1 MVRIEMECLEA
12 RLIVHKD
19 PLQVLDLIRTQ
30 DRLQEQDLQQG
41 LIAVL
46 LDLVELN
53 QDLLQDLAEVKQ
65 GHLLDHQDQ
74 CLDQALHLEG
84 VLIAGRLLLHLEV
97 ADQDLLQVQAEAE
110 VVEDNPTQFI

>member
-1 MVRIEMECLEA
+1 MVHIEMECLEA

-74 CLDQALHLEG
+74 RLDQALHLEG
-84 VLIAGRLLLHLEV
+84 VLIADRLLLLEV

-110 VVEDNPTQFI
+110 GVEDNPTQFI

>member
-1 MVRIEMECLEA
+1 MEYLEA

-30 DRLQEQDLQQG
+30 DPLQERDLQQD
-41 LIAVL
+41 LAVVL

-65 GHLLDHQDQ
+65 GHLQDQ
-74 CLDQALHLEG
+74 RLDQALHLEG
-84 VLIAGRLLLHLEV
+84 VLIADHLLLHLEV

>member
-1 MVRIEMECLEA
+1 MEYLEA

-74 CLDQALHLEG
+74 RLDQALHLEG
-84 VLIAGRLLLHLEV
+84 VLIADRLLLLEV

-110 VVEDNPTQFI
+110 GVEDNPTQFI

>member
-1 MVRIEMECLEA
+1 MEYLEA

-30 DRLQEQDLQQG
+30 DPLQERDLQQD
-41 LIAVL
+41 LAVVL

-74 CLDQALHLEG
+74 RLDQALHLEG
-84 VLIAGRLLLHLEV
+84 VLIADRLLLLEV